1 MTEHSSQHVNLYTWE
16 GLSKFCALWALGCK
30 NESLVSM
37 SSSARPGLSP
47 TDIQTC
53 FRAGA
58 TDTAMVRQR
67 AGLAAASLRILCPL
81 AWQPPHWEFCAL
93 RAGGQKSMGTISP
106 IKILPHFY
114 QFLRRPPRS
123 QYENFINFL
132 SLRFYVKSISENLD
146 IQKMLFLPFL
156 GL

>member
-1 MTEHSSQHVNLYTWE
+1 
-16 GLSKFCALWALGCK
+16 
-30 NESLVSM
+30 M

-47 TDIQTC
+47 TDIRTC

-67 AGLAAASLRILCPL
+67 AGLAAASLGILCPL

-106 IKILPHFY
+106 IKNSPP
-114 QFLRRPPRS
+114 FLARIDQQVEIFHS
-123 QYENFINFL
+123 SSSKQYSNII
-132 SLRFYVKSISENLD
+132 SISIIKLIFSQRNNLICSKD
-146 IQKMLFLPFL
+146 RSASRKLSF
-156 GL
+156 

>member
-16 GLSKFCALWALGCK
+16 GLSKFCALRALGCK
-30 NESLVSM
+30 NYSLVSM
-37 SSSARPGLSP
+37 PSSARPGLSP
-47 TDIQTC
+47 TDIRTC

-67 AGLAAASLRILCPL
+67 AGLAAASLGILCPL

-106 IKILPHFY
+106 IRNSPPHVSQRSSTHMYAKRSAYRKSSSKHAFNMDHIL
-114 QFLRRPPRS
+114 
-123 QYENFINFL
+123 
-132 SLRFYVKSISENLD
+132 VAK
-146 IQKMLFLPFL
+146 
-156 GL
+156 